1 MGIRDAE
8 TAEAGASALAPSAV
22 SVRFL
27 FVVIVCLPRSPA
39 IVPVASV
46 SVPGFG
52 SRAGLSG
59 PVFRPFDQ
67 VQVSENRAFPELAFR
82 GRFRGF
88 RPFRPPSLPSASP
101 SPRFRSVPTRLPVP
115 PSASPSPRSC
125 SVPVQI
131 RTAFRLC
138 RLSSRSTTR
147 SRPPVP
153 LVCCSFCSWF
163 VSRSFVWFRSFSSAQ
178 FVSSFRS
185 LIRPVRFRSF
195 QFRFELIS
203 LCSPVRVRVI

>member
-82 GRFRGF
+82 SRFRGF
-88 RPFRPPSLPSASP
+88 RPFRPPSL
-101 SPRFRSVPTRLPVP
+101 

-178 FVSSFRS
+178 LVSSFRS
-185 LIRPVRFRSF
+185 SIRPVQFRSF